1 MAESVMFSGM
11 ASVRLTKSGKID
23 KRTKTGALIQKLV
36 DDRVDEALRKNG
48 IITDKDSQIK
58 EPTPEEEAK
67 KRRRNNKKWLVS
79 QMGKAMLLSQAVSA
93 GIRVQNAVASGDEA
107 KQAREIFSSGTSAV
121 TLALGTFGGTYGL
134 VASVLL
140 SYARGIFGQYIE
152 NSIQEKY
159 DTKRLQYRLTNYDL
173 SKYST
178 QTYNHS
184 KDKWIASDIMRINKS
199 VLGNTTIS

>member
-1 MAESVMFSGM
+1 MADSVMFSGM
-11 ASVRLTKSGKID
+11 SSVRLTKSGKID

-67 KRRRNNKKWLVS
+67 KRRQNNKKWLVS
-79 QMGKAMLLSQAVSA
+79 QMGKVMTATQVVSA
-93 GIRVQNAVASGDEA
+93 GIRFQNTVSSTDEA
-107 KQAREIFSSGTSAV
+107 RQQRELFSGGVSAI
-121 TLALGTFGGTYGL
+121 TLALGTIGGPYGL

-140 SYARGIFGQYIE
+140 SAGRGLVGQYVE
-152 NSIQEKY
+152 NKIQEKY
-159 DTKRLQYRLTNYDL
+159 DTRRLKYKITNYDL

-178 QTYNHS
+178 QTYDYTQQ
-184 KDKWIASDIMRINKS
+184 KWRAVDTDKVNRT
-199 VLGNTTIS
+199 VLGRVTTS